1 MSETYPG
8 ASRPRDPG
16 SPTGVRDDMSVLV
29 VVWLEGLGWLLGAK
43 AWFPAFAGMA
53 DVAGSLNPVE
63 ACGMAPGSRE
73 TTTRALTQRIS

>member
-1 MSETYPG
+1 
-8 ASRPRDPG
+8 
-16 SPTGVRDDMSVLV
+16 MSVLV

-73 TTTRALTQRIS
+73 TTTRALTQRIADGWTLTFDCETTHDQSCHIRSL